1 MYSNNENQN
10 NKYNEND
17 IYETAGYDFNAQRI
31 VKNKTKKKSSGKTI
45 ALFLSCVLVGGIAG
59 AFSTG
64 YILSQK
70 NIFEASSSYQNDTN
84 FGYSTDYASTITN
97 SSNMSINN
105 IYETYKNAVVG
116 VASKVILPD
125 KYGQASKTLSSGTG
139 FIISTDGYI
148 ITNNHVV
155 EGASNVIV
163 TLYDAQNYDAKIIG
177 TDAKNDVAL
186 LKIEAKNLST
196 VKLGNSD
203 NISVGETVIAIG
215 NPLGELTYTVTSGI
229 VSAENREVSESE
241 TSINMFQTDL
251 AINPGNSGGPVFN
264 LRGEVVGISTAKYSA
279 SSIEGIGFAIPIND
293 AISVANQLKE
303 NGYVSGRPYMGV
315 SVMNVDSSIVPDISA
330 GAYVSA
336 IKAGSSSD
344 IAGIQQGDIIT
355 SLGNTIIKSTTDLM
369 SALRKFK
376 AGDTANI
383 TVNRSGQELN
393 LSITFDEEKS
403 NV

>member
-1 MYSNNENQN
+1 MYNNENQN
-10 NKYNEND
+10 TRYNEND

-31 VKNKTKKKSSGKTI
+31 VKNKTKKSSGKTI

-59 AFSTG
+59 ASSTG

-70 NIFEASSSYQNDTN
+70 NVFEASSSYQNNINSD
-84 FGYSTDYASTITN
+84 YSKAYASTI
-97 SSNMSINN
+97 SNGSDMSINS

-116 VASKVILPD
+116 VSSEGITPNE
-125 KYGQASKTLSSGTG
+125 YGQSSKTVSSGTG
-139 FIISTDGYI
+139 FIISSDGYI

-155 EGASNVIV
+155 EGAESVTV
-163 TLYDAQNYDAKIIG
+163 TLYDAQNYSAKIIG
-177 TDAKNDVAL
+177 ADAKNDVAL
-186 LKIEAKNLST
+186 LKIDAQNLNT

-203 NISVGETVIAIG
+203 NISVGETVVAIG

-264 LRGEVVGISTAKYSA
+264 LKGEVVGISTAKYSA
-279 SSIEGIGFAIPIND
+279 SSIEGIGFAIPISD
-293 AISVANQLKE
+293 AIAVANQLKE
-303 NGYVSGRPYMGV
+303 NGYVTGRPYMGV
-315 SVMNVDSSIVPDISA
+315 SVMNVDSSIVPGMSA

-355 SLGNTIIKSTTDLM
+355 SLGNTSIKSTTDLM

-376 AGDTANI
+376 AGNTTNI
-383 TVNRSGQELN
+383 TVNRSGQELT
-393 LSITFDEEKS
+393 LAITFEEEKS
-403 NV
+403 NI